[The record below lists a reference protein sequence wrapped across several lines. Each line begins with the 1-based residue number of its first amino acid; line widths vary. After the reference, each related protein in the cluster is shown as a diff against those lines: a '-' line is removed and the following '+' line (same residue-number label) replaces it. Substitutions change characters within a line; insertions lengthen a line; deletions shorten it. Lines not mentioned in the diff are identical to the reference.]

1 MLNFLYCIFNLRHAL
16 ESATFAP
23 DMPNRLIALFLLV
36 ALISS
41 NCSRFFVYAGFEVN
55 QKYIADNLCINKSKP
70 WLHCNGHCYLMNKL
84 RQTEEKEKKQEREE
98 QKSRYQEALPT
109 NPITIVFIEPTVKV
123 EYPPSTIP
131 GIMGRASSIFQPP
144 RV

>member
-1 MLNFLYCIFNLRHAL
+1 MGCCVNVIAEVSQIL
-16 ESATFAP
+16 TFAP
-23 DMPNRLIALFLLV
+23 MLKRFTAILLLV
-36 ALISS
+36 ALIGS